1 MAVCQVE
8 VVPVGTGSPSVGD
21 YVAAVLKVLKER
33 FPDLRVELT
42 PMGTVLEGDLDRILE
57 AVKVAHQTPFAKGA
71 QRVVTTV
78 VIDERTDKPLTAEGK
93 LASVRRRLGEV

>member
-21 YVAAVLKVLKER
+21 YVAAVLKVLREQ
-33 FPDLRVELT
+33 FSDLKVQLT
-42 PMGTVLEGDLDRILE
+42 PMGTVLEGDLDRILQ
-57 AVKVAHQTPFAKGA
+57 AVKAAHQAPFGMGA

-78 VIDERTDKPLTAEGK
+78 VIDERTDKPLSAEGK
-93 LASVRRRLGEV
+93 LASVRKRLGEV